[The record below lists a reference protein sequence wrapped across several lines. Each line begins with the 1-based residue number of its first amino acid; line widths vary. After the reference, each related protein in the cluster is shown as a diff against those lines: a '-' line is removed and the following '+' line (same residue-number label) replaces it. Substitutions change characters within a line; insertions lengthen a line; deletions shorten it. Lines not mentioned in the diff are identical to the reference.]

1 VNFAARNVLLSGATN
16 DELVAKVCDFG
27 MARSVES
34 AHTGAEQQTRSA
46 LGPIKW
52 MAPEQLERLSYSK
65 MSDVFALGVLLFE
78 IFARSAPWAGVAAV
92 NVMVAV
98 VRGERMEVPAAVPRG
113 VRDIVAACWRQT
125 PGERPKSSAVAEQ
138 LAALLDL

>member
-52 MAPEQLERLSYSK
+52 MAPEQLVSSTYSDK
-65 MSDVFALGVLLFE
+65 SDVWSYGVVLYE
-78 IFARSAPWAGVAAV
+78 IFSRREPWTGLTTAAAAHRIV
-92 NVMVAV
+92 G
-98 VRGERMEVPAAVPRG
+98 GELLDVTGFPVIIADVCG
-113 VRDIVAACWRQT
+113 LCWIES
-125 PGERPKSSAVAEQ
+125 PYERPPISTVCDKLMAMRR
-138 LAALLDL
+138 